1 MAFGFV
7 GDSAEPAGTL
17 LYFRSLI
24 ELRWRQVRKTQEGF
38 CIIRVCVWW
47 TTIAI
52 SAVAAWFEWQYRR
65 NRRRQSEEEPEAK
78 PPVSEK
84 AELPQQ
90 ERLLSGSD

>member
-1 MAFGFV
+1 
-7 GDSAEPAGTL
+7 
-17 LYFRSLI
+17 
-24 ELRWRQVRKTQEGF
+24 
-38 CIIRVCVWW
+38 VWW

-84 AELPQQ
+84 AELPEQ